1 MKIEIRQP
9 NVDGDR
15 ALAVHGKDFTM
26 GSGTRHCLNWRV
38 LIMPRLTAEFFT
50 DDAVDTPY
58 WWEAAKPS
66 PISANEVTRPG
77 GSG

>member
-1 MKIEIRQP
+1 MSTATEPSLSTAKISQWAA
-9 NVDGDR
+9 
-15 ALAVHGKDFTM
+15 ALG
-26 GSGTRHCLNWRV
+26 LNWRV

-66 PISANEVTRPG
+66 PISADEVT
-77 GSG
+77 

>member
-1 MKIEIRQP
+1 MSTATERSLSTAKI
-9 NVDGDR
+9 
-15 ALAVHGKDFTM
+15 HM

-58 WWEAAKPS
+58 
-66 PISANEVTRPG
+66 
-77 GSG
+77 

>member
-1 MKIEIRQP
+1 MSTATERSLSTAKI
-9 NVDGDR
+9 
-15 ALAVHGKDFTM
+15 HM
-26 GSGTRHCLNWRV
+26 GSGTRHCFNWRV

-66 PISANEVTRPG
+66 PISADEVT
-77 GSG
+77 